1 MEVLK
6 ISLWFVLTII
16 CSRSPHI
23 CAQVVFSLAQGAA
36 LCSHKVGTGKSGAGL
51 VVTFITNNTIMCGG
65 KVNLKAFNKNENQ
78 SSLTAASPFGG
89 HRT

>member
-6 ISLWFVLTII
+6 TSLWFVLTLI
-16 CSRSPHI
+16 CSLSPHN
-23 CAQVVFSLAQGAA
+23 CAQVVFSLVQGAA

-65 KVNLKAFNKNENQ
+65 KVGLIMKFLKKV
-78 SSLTAASPFGG
+78 SLLGLISD
-89 HRT
+89 HMHVS

>member
-16 CSRSPHI
+16 CSLSAHH
-23 CAQVVFSLAQGAA
+23 CYQVVFSLVQGAA

-65 KVNLKAFNKNENQ
+65 KVSLKHLIKDLKKGSLGLISDHFQ
-78 SSLTAASPFGG
+78 SS
-89 HRT
+89 

>member
-16 CSRSPHI
+16 CSLSAHH
-23 CAQVVFSLAQGAA
+23 CYQVVFSLAQGAA

-89 HRT
+89 HSI